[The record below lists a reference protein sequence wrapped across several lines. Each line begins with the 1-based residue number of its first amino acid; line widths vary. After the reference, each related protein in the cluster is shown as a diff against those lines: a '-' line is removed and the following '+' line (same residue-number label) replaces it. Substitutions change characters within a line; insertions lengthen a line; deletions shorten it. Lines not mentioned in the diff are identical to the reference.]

1 MFEVRKP
8 MRVRNDN
15 EEYGDDGN
23 SDADFDDHEHDNDN
37 LEACK
42 KRSNEWCDVSL
53 SAWDVIAMSGVDM
66 FFHVFS
72 LKWFGW
78 G

>member
-1 MFEVRKP
+1 

-42 KRSNEWCDVSL
+42 KRSNE
-53 SAWDVIAMSGVDM
+53 
-66 FFHVFS
+66 
-72 LKWFGW
+72 
-78 G
+78 